1 MNVQEEIKI
10 QKEIDDRMTSSIK
23 TIMAKY
29 GGVPA
34 AVLDKE
40 FSQFIADVYVA
51 GAADAILT
59 LKEKK

>member
-1 MNVQEEIKI
+1 MNVQKEIEI

-40 FSQFIADVYVA
+40 FSQFIADVYIV

-59 LKEKK
+59 LREKK